1 MSGEEG
7 EEPRPANIYIHGL
20 ISIVREGDQGAAWLE
35 CGKLGLG
42 VVTSRVDLF
51 SSCLFTASCVRD
63 SSVLGTQEC
72 RTGMFSTQ
80 SFSVLVDFFIQCLFL
95 SYSFIY

>member
-42 VVTSRVDLF
+42 EGDNVESLSHTHTHTHTPPPGPAWVTVSFLR
-51 SSCLFTASCVRD
+51 SCPQLTIHAS
-63 SSVLGTQEC
+63 L
-72 RTGMFSTQ
+72 
-80 SFSVLVDFFIQCLFL
+80 
-95 SYSFIY
+95 

>member
-42 VVTSRVDLF
+42 EGDNVESLSHTHTHTHTHT
-51 SSCLFTASCVRD
+51 C
-63 SSVLGTQEC
+63 
-72 RTGMFSTQ
+72 Q
-80 SFSVLVDFFIQCLFL
+80 SKCSGPRAGGEGC
-95 SYSFIY
+95 

>member
-42 VVTSRVDLF
+42 EADNVES
-51 SSCLFTASCVRD
+51 
-63 SSVLGTQEC
+63 
-72 RTGMFSTQ
+72 
-80 SFSVLVDFFIQCLFL
+80 L
-95 SYSFIY
+95 SHTNNDRMRALLTVYKYIDT

>member
-20 ISIVREGDQGAAWLE
+20 ISIVREGDQGPAWLE

-42 VVTSRVDLF
+42 EADNVESLSHTHTHHIFYPFISCWHLG
-51 SSCLFTASCVRD
+51 SSCMLAIVNTTAVNTELHVSFQIAVFIF
-63 SSVLGTQEC
+63 C
-72 RTGMFSTQ
+72 R
-80 SFSVLVDFFIQCLFL
+80 
-95 SYSFIY
+95 

>member
-1 MSGEEG
+1 MSGKEG

-42 VVTSRVDLF
+42 KGDNVESLSHIHTHTHTHT
-51 SSCLFTASCVRD
+51 C
-63 SSVLGTQEC
+63 
-72 RTGMFSTQ
+72 Q
-80 SFSVLVDFFIQCLFL
+80 SKCSGPRAGGEGC
-95 SYSFIY
+95 